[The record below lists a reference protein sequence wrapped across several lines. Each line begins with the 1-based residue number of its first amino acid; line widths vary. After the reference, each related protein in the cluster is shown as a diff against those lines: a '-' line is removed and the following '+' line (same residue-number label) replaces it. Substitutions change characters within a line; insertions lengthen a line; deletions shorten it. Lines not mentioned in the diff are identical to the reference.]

1 MMGNLFDKIEQ
12 DLKEGKKKKAC
23 DRLRNLINQFPN
35 DLSLRKK
42 LGQIYYNAG
51 FIDEAGKYWILSEP
65 ENKEMEKAV
74 ALYRKTLGNS
84 GNAILKDIVFR
95 GNKAQLNEY
104 AMKVFAEL
112 EKDSLKKTKHIPDF
126 KPKTREKGNY
136 TEPEAKTSF
145 VNKIFRVILIVFLI
159 SLPILGIFK
168 FFELIKSLFS
178 H

>member
-1 MMGNLFDKIEQ
+1 MGNLFDKIEQ
-12 DLKEGKKKKAC
+12 DLKEGKRKKAC
-23 DRLRNLINQFPN
+23 DRLRNLINQFPD

-42 LGQIYYNAG
+42 LGQIYYEAG
-51 FIDEAGKYWILSEP
+51 FIDEAGKYWILSQP

-74 ALYRKTLGNS
+74 VLYRKTLGNS

-104 AMKVFAEL
+104 AMNVFAEL

-136 TEPEAKTSF
+136 SEEKDSTGF
-145 VNKIFRVILIVFLI
+145 LNKIFIGVLIVFLI

-168 FFELIKSLFS
+168 LLELINTLFS
-178 H
+178 Y

>member
-1 MMGNLFDKIEQ
+1 MRNLFEKIEQ

-23 DRLRNLINQFPN
+23 DRLRNLINHFPD
-35 DLSLRKK
+35 DLSLRKR
-42 LGQIYYNAG
+42 LGQIYYDAG
-51 FIDEAGKYWILSEP
+51 FIDEAGKYWILSVP

-74 ALYRKTLGNS
+74 VLYRKTLGNS
-84 GNAILKDIVFR
+84 GSAILKDIVFR
-95 GNKAQLNEY
+95 GSKAQLNEY

-136 TEPEAKTSF
+136 SELEAKTSF
-145 VNKIFRVILIVFLI
+145 VNKIFIVALIAFLI

-168 FFELIKSLFS
+168 LFEVIKSLFS
-178 H
+178 Y

>member
-1 MMGNLFDKIEQ
+1 MGNLFDKIEQ

-23 DRLRNLINQFPN
+23 DRLRNLINQFPD

-42 LGQIYYNAG
+42 LGQIYYEAG
-51 FIDEAGKYWILSEP
+51 FIDEAGKYWILSQP

-74 ALYRKTLGNS
+74 VLYRKTLGNS

-104 AMKVFAEL
+104 TMNVFAEL

-136 TEPEAKTSF
+136 SEAEDSTGF
-145 VNKIFRVILIVFLI
+145 LNKIFIGVLIVFLI

-168 FFELIKSLFS
+168 LLELINTLFS
-178 H
+178 Y

>member
-1 MMGNLFDKIEQ
+1 MGNLFDKIEQ

-23 DRLRNLINQFPN
+23 DRLRNLINQFPD

-42 LGQIYYNAG
+42 LGQIYYEAG
-51 FIDEAGKYWILSEP
+51 FIDEAGKYWILSQP

-104 AMKVFAEL
+104 AMNVFTEL
-112 EKDSLKKTKHIPDF
+112 EKDSLKKTKYIPDF

-136 TEPEAKTSF
+136 SEGKGSRGF
-145 VNKIFRVILIVFLI
+145 LNKIFIVVLIVFLI

-168 FFELIKSLFS
+168 FLELINALFS
-178 H
+178 N

>member
-1 MMGNLFDKIEQ
+1 MGNLFDKVEQ

-42 LGQIYYNAG
+42 LGQIYYEAG
-51 FIDEAGKYWILSEP
+51 FLDEAGKYWILSEP
-65 ENKEMEKAV
+65 ENKEMKIAV
-74 ALYRKTLGNS
+74 DLYRKTLSNS

-104 AMKVFAEL
+104 TMKIFAEL
-112 EKDSLKKTKHIPDF
+112 EQDSLKKTKNIPDF

-136 TEPEAKTSF
+136 SELEAKTSF
-145 VNKIFRVILIVFLI
+145 VNKIFIVALIAFLI

-168 FFELIKSLFS
+168 LFEVIKSLFS
-178 H
+178 Y

>member
-1 MMGNLFDKIEQ
+1 MGNLFDKIEQ

-23 DRLRNLINQFPN
+23 DRLRNLINQFPD

-42 LGQIYYNAG
+42 LGQIYYEAG
-51 FIDEAGKYWILSEP
+51 FIDEAGKYLILSQP

-104 AMKVFAEL
+104 AMNVFTEL
-112 EKDSLKKTKHIPDF
+112 EKDSLKKTKYIPDF

-136 TEPEAKTSF
+136 SEGKDSRGF
-145 VNKIFRVILIVFLI
+145 LNKIFIVVLIVFLI

-168 FFELIKSLFS
+168 FLELINALFS
-178 H
+178 N